1 MAYDFYLPDFSTVSS
16 IAFMGHSCLP
26 AEICIEPLWLDDFSA
41 FCLEKSNFLALL
53 SFFLNNSS
61 PVVKH

>member
-26 AEICIEPLWLDDFSA
+26 AEICIERLWLDDFSA
-41 FCLEKSNFLALL
+41 FCLEKSNFG
-53 SFFLNNSS
+53 SPFFLNNSS